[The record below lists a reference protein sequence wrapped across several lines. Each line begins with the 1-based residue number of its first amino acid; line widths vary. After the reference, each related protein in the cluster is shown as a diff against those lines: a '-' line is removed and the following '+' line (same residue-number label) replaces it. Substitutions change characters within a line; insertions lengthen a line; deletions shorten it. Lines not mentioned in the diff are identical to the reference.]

1 MSDENKVP
9 ASKASEK
16 KRAPARKTKQ
26 VFKARSEKVRT
37 LLNALDDEQSNIMIN
52 VVLEKHLSKV
62 FKVEYAAIVE
72 KQKEEALK
80 AIEDQASALL
90 ATASLMDE
98 AVEA

>member
-1 MSDENKVP
+1 MSD
-9 ASKASEK
+9 K
-16 KRAPARKTKQ
+16 KKTPVRKTKQ
-26 VFKARSEKVRT
+26 AFRARSEKVRT

-72 KQKEEALK
+72 KQKEDALK

-90 ATASLMDE
+90 EKASMMDE
-98 AVEA
+98 AIEA